1 MNRMNR
7 WSWLPVAL
15 LCWSVT
21 AVPVRTIDGDTFV
34 AAMKIWPGLTAQET
48 IRVLGVNA
56 PEMKGATREAAVKSR
71 SFVAHWLD
79 QGDVRVYV
87 CQRDAFGR
95 LLGTVTRGSENL
107 TTLLLDGGY
116 AVPYR

>member
-1 MNRMNR
+1 MSSWR
-7 WSWLPVAL
+7 WLPVAV

-21 AVPVRTIDGDTFV
+21 ATPVRTIDGDTFV
-34 AAMKIWPGLTAQET
+34 ATMEVWPGITAKET

-56 PEMKGATREAAVKSR
+56 PEMRGVTREAAVKSR
-71 SFVAHWLD
+71 SFVARWLD

-95 LLGTVTRGSENL
+95 LLGTVTRGLENL

-116 AVPYR
+116 AVPFR

>member
-1 MNRMNR
+1 MIQWR
-7 WSWLPVAL
+7 WVSAVF

-21 AVPVRTIDGDTFV
+21 ATPVRTIDGDTFIATMEV
-34 AAMKIWPGLTAQET
+34 WPGITVKET

-56 PEMKGATREAAVKSR
+56 PEMRGATREAAVKSR
-71 SFVAHWLD
+71 TFVAHWLN
-79 QGDVRVYV
+79 QGDVRIYA

-107 TTLLLDGGY
+107 TTLLIEGGY
-116 AVPYR
+116 AVPFR